1 MKIYFTYSTQITGTS
16 AGISIAGCN
25 LDIIE
30 KAYADGL
37 VDGSFARYNIS
48 GSFSWLQTIALI
60 AEFVSAVLI
69 VISFFI
75 LVSFINDSVAKNLRT
90 MGALKSLGISSAKI
104 ACIWL
109 LQCAVCVAAVFLC
122 AALLQIP
129 LVFAWNGL
137 LADVVEGGIS
147 IVYYGLPS
155 VLLAAGVLAAYLGCA
170 YAIILSKLKA
180 KSSADLV
187 YER

>member
-1 MKIYFTYSTQITGTS
+1 MKIYFAYSTQITGAS

-25 LDIIE
+25 LGVIE
-30 KAYADGL
+30 KA
-37 VDGSFARYNIS
+37 FARYNIS